1 MYIGGLDVGS
11 GGCKLTISDERG
23 NFVGTRYIP
32 YEAKHTD
39 RTHTIDTSLILSSVG
54 RLLSDPGVRLDAL
67 GVTSFGESFVLLDE
81 NDAILNE
88 PMLYN
93 DPRGSEE
100 CVTFDREK
108 VENTCCMTPTAIYTL
123 PKLMWTRI
131 HRPDLMR
138 RTKKIMLMT
147 DFVIYTL
154 TGERVINYSAAA
166 RTMGFDIRKKRWSED
181 IFAHAGIDTTLMPTP
196 VPDGTIVGTSSKFGL
211 SGTKIIT
218 AMHDQNAASVG
229 AGALTPGDAVD
240 GSGSVEC
247 VTPIVS
253 SLPDDN
259 GVYRAG
265 ATFQTYE
272 EGMYSGCAMSYTGGA
287 AVRWYRDNFGG
298 GDSYRELD
306 GGICSVKDN
315 GNIDYVPGGILMM
328 PHLAGAAS
336 PYMDPGSRALIYGM
350 TLGSTKYDLYKAVL
364 EGVAYEIRVNLGL
377 LKKADIRP
385 KRLLATGGGAKS
397 RVWNQIKADITGLPI
412 TTSALDEVGAA
423 GVIMSCARA
432 LGVYGS
438 LKDAAPYFVKE
449 ADTYLPDDSRRRIY
463 DELFGK
469 YERMYDLSLQLR

>member
-1 MYIGGLDVGS
+1 
-11 GGCKLTISDERG
+11 
-23 NFVGTRYIP
+23 
-32 YEAKHTD
+32 
-39 RTHTIDTSLILSSVG
+39 
-54 RLLSDPGVRLDAL
+54 
-67 GVTSFGESFVLLDE
+67 
-81 NDAILNE
+81 
-88 PMLYN
+88 
-93 DPRGSEE
+93 
-100 CVTFDREK
+100 
-108 VENTCCMTPTAIYTL
+108 
-123 PKLMWTRI
+123 
-131 HRPDLMR
+131 
-138 RTKKIMLMT
+138 
-147 DFVIYTL
+147 
-154 TGERVINYSAAA
+154 
-166 RTMGFDIRKKRWSED
+166 
-181 IFAHAGIDTTLMPTP
+181 
-196 VPDGTIVGTSSKFGL
+196 
-211 SGTKIIT
+211 
-218 AMHDQNAASVG
+218 MHDQNAASVG

-247 VTPIVS
+247 LTPIVS

-287 AVRWYRDNFGG
+287 AVRWYRDSFGG

-336 PYMDPGSRALIYGM
+336 PYMDPGSRAFIYGM